1 MKDNQK
7 ARGAEIENLGLDP
20 EIYSRILGLYE
31 KNYFGNYIGSRL
43 MSLGSG
49 KAVIRLT
56 AENSKTDTYDTLHG
70 GAVATLA
77 DISMGLACITKGI
90 VAVTGNINISFLA
103 AGEAG
108 NEITAV
114 GKVNKTSKKVFFAET
129 SITDENGKLIA
140 TGTGTFFYKKTFAG
154 PVEL

>member
-1 MKDNQK
+1 MRDSRNLVES
-7 ARGAEIENLGLDP
+7 EIENLGLDP
-20 EIYSRILGLYE
+20 EIYSRILGFYE
-31 KNYFGNYIGSRL
+31 DNYFGNYIGTRL
-43 MSLGSG
+43 MGLGPG

-56 AENSKTDTYDTLHG
+56 AENYKTNTYCTLHG

-90 VAVTGNINISFLA
+90 IPMTGNINISFLA

-114 GKVNKTSKKVFFAET
+114 GNVNKTGKKVFFAET

>member
-49 KAVIRLT
+49 QAVIRLT
-56 AENSKTDTYDTLHG
+56 AENSKTDTYGTLHG

-90 VAVTGNINISFLA
+90 IPMTGNINISFLA